1 MTLPELFI
9 SVDIEAN
16 GPTPGEYSMV
26 SLGACLVGRPEESF
40 YVELKP
46 LNDRFDRKALSVS
59 GLTMEHLREM
69 GEEPAAATAR
79 FVRWVEEKAGAT
91 HRPVFVA
98 FNATFDWMFV
108 HWYLIR
114 FVGKSP
120 FGVSGLDIKAYF
132 MGMDGCAWGDTRK
145 SDVRRRFPPRQA
157 HTHHALEDARE
168 QAEIFAQMLAGR
180 SRKA

>member
-1 MTLPELFI
+1 MILPELFI

-16 GPTPGEYSMV
+16 GPIPGEYSMV
-26 SLGACLVGRPEESF
+26 SLGACLVAHPEESF

-46 LNDRFDRKALSVS
+46 LHERFDRKALSVS
-59 GLTMEHLREM
+59 GFTMDHLRDK
-69 GEEPAAATAR
+69 GEDPAAAMAR
-79 FVRWVEEKAGAT
+79 FARWIEERAAKT

-114 FVGKSP
+114 FAGTNP

-132 MGMDGCAWGDTRK
+132 MGMDACAWGDTRK

-157 HTHHALEDARE
+157 HTHHALDDARE
-168 QAEIFAQMLAGR
+168 QAEIFAQMLAARGR
-180 SRKA
+180 IP